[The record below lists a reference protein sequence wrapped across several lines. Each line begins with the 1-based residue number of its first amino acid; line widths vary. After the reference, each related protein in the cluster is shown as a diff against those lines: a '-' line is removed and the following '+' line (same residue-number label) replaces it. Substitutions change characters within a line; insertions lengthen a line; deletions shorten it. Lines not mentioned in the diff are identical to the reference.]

1 MENENKNNKNLKIA
15 VVVLAVAAV
24 ALAGVF
30 AYVWF
35 DRQSLINDLTVE
47 KEELTEDLINLQ
59 GEYSQLS
66 SDNDTLNHH
75 LEVEREKV
83 AQLLDRIKKTDAAN
97 RQKIREYEKELG
109 TLRSIMKHYILQI
122 DSLNMVNIALRK
134 DVEIA
139 RKEAKE
145 SNKKIQELTK
155 TSDEYAKLVEKG
167 SAVKGRGI
175 SVIAINKS
183 NKLTDRSSRAVKM
196 KTCLYLV
203 ENDIAKR
210 GPMRVYIRVKDPDG
224 ILMTNNATNIVEV
237 GGEQIVYTESREVD
251 YQGEE
256 VEVCIYFAPEQGF
269 AKGLYNV
276 EVFTLGGEI
285 GGSELLLK

>member
-1 MENENKNNKNLKIA
+1 
-15 VVVLAVAAV
+15 
-24 ALAGVF
+24 
-30 AYVWF
+30 
-35 DRQSLINDLTVE
+35 
-47 KEELTEDLINLQ
+47 
-59 GEYSQLS
+59 
-66 SDNDTLNHH
+66 
-75 LEVEREKV
+75 
-83 AQLLDRIKKTDAAN
+83 
-97 RQKIREYEKELG
+97 
-109 TLRSIMKHYILQI
+109 
-122 DSLNMVNIALRK
+122 
-134 DVEIA
+134 
-139 RKEAKE
+139 
-145 SNKKIQELTK
+145 
-155 TSDEYAKLVEKG
+155 
-167 SAVKGRGI
+167 
-175 SVIAINKS
+175 
-183 NKLTDRSSRAVKM
+183 M

-285 GGSELLLK
+285 GSSELLLK